1 MPKEQDIPTGVLKFP
16 HGGLNIS
23 KGPFSKEE
31 EEDDTEESEE
41 DNDSDGT
48 HPTKVNITPGP
59 KRALKA
65 LCNQKRAGYTKANQ
79 VLHL

>member
-23 KGPFSKEE
+23 KGPISKEE

-41 DNDSDGT
+41 DNDSNET
-48 HPTKVNITPGP
+48 HPTKVNTAPGP
-59 KRALKA
+59 KKALKE
-65 LCNQKRAGYTKANQ
+65 
-79 VLHL
+79 LHN

>member
-1 MPKEQDIPTGVLKFP
+1 MGVLRFL
-16 HGGLNIS
+16 HGGLNLS
-23 KGPFSKEE
+23 KGPIGKEKEE
-31 EEDDTEESEE
+31 DESDDTEESEE